1 MIFSQRAGLR
11 LCLLAVAG
19 STALLAACGG
29 SNPTEQ
35 EVFASKVTPA
45 LASLGTAA
53 GLASASV
60 LELFDASYLDSGATK
75 ADVKAALE
83 SNATALAAVP
93 DASLFPLL
101 SITNVSVT
109 GCDANNV
116 CTLNGTLIN
125 ADADTTDVAFTT
137 KVKLA
142 NGTYVFLGD
151 QSAS

>member
-1 MIFSQRAGLR
+1 MIFSRRTGLN
-11 LCLLAVAG
+11 LSYFALVSG
-19 STALLAACGG
+19 TALLVACGG
-29 SNPTEQ
+29 SNPSTE
-35 EVFASKVTPA
+35 EAFTSRLTPA
-45 LASLGTAA
+45 LASLSTAA
-53 GLASASV
+53 GLASSSV
-60 LELFDASYLDSGATK
+60 LELFDASYLDGGATK

-83 SNATALAAVP
+83 SNAAALAASP

-116 CTLNGTLIN
+116 CTLSGTLSN

-142 NGTYVFLGD
+142 YGSYVFLGD

>member
-11 LCLLAVAG
+11 LCLIAVAG

-45 LASLGTAA
+45 FASLGTAT
-53 GLASASV
+53 GLTSTSV
-60 LELFDASYLDSGATK
+60 VDLFDVKFLDGGTTK
-75 ADVKAALE
+75 SDVKASLDGSA
-83 SNATALAAVP
+83 AALADAP
-93 DASLFPLL
+93 DASLFPLATI
-101 SITNVSVT
+101 SDIAITN
-109 GCDANNV
+109 CDSNNV
-116 CTLNGTLIN
+116 CTLNGTLSN
-125 ADADTTDVAFTT
+125 ADADRTDVTFTT

-142 NGTYVFLGD
+142 NGTYLFLGD